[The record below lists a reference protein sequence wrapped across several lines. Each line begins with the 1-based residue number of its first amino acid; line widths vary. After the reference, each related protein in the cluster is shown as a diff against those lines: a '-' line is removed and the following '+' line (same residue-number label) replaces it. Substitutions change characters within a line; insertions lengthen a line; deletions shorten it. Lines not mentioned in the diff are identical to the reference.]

1 MEKNIGDKDKLIR
14 VMAGA
19 VIVTMYSQKLIE
31 NGIGYVGLGIALSL
45 LLTALLRKS
54 PLYEMFGINTNKKE

>member
-45 LLTALLRKS
+45 LLTGLLRKS
-54 PLYEMFGINTNKKE
+54 PLYEMLGINTNKKE

>member
-54 PLYEMFGINTNKKE
+54 PLYEMLGINTNKKE